1 MHCPICDGT
10 MRPLFLKEGY
20 RIYGCAGCGHRSA
33 DVGDPSGHVE
43 RVYADEY
50 FEGGGAGYSDYLAE
64 QEILRRHGRHYG
76 KRLQKHMPAGDVLDV
91 GAAAGFVLQGLVD
104 AGWNGRGLEPN
115 SRMSDH
121 ARTRLSL
128 RVDTGSLESFQTSER
143 FDLVTMIQVAAHFT
157 DLRKSFQVASEI
169 TRPGGFWLIET
180 WNRESWT
187 ARIFGR
193 SWHEYSPP
201 SVVHWFT
208 PATLRDLAAQFG
220 FREIA
225 RGRPAKWLNGAH
237 ALSLLQYKLGGSI
250 PGRLLSR
257 AGKLIPRN
265 IPIPYPGDDLFW
277 MLFRKPD

>member
-1 MHCPICDGT
+1 
-10 MRPLFLKEGY
+10 MRPVFLKDGY
-20 RIYGCAGCGHRSA
+20 RICGCAGCSHRSA
-33 DVGDPSGHVE
+33 DVGDLSGHVA

-64 QEILRRHGRHYG
+64 QEILRRHGRRYG
-76 KRLQKHMPAGDVLDV
+76 RLLQKYMPAGALLDV
-91 GAAAGFVLQGLVD
+91 GAAAGFILQGLVD
-104 AGWNGRGLEPN
+104 TGWNGRGLEPN
-115 SRMSDH
+115 PRMSDH
-121 ARTRLSL
+121 ARTRLNL
-128 RVDTGSLESFQTSER
+128 RVDTGSLESFQTEER

-169 TRPGGFWLIET
+169 TRPDGFWLIET

-193 SWHEYSPP
+193 HWHEYSPP

-208 PATLRDLAAQFG
+208 PAALRDLAAQFG
-220 FREIA
+220 FREVA

-237 ALSLLQYKLGGSI
+237 AVSLLQHKLGGSI
-250 PGRLLSR
+250 PDRLLSR
-257 AGKLIPRN
+257 VGKLIPRN

-277 MLFRKPD
+277 MLFRKTG